1 MHKINIWVC
10 DPEAYSFRKKNV
22 GIFFVYLVIGSF
34 MRCLSTQLV
43 AAFSLCILSACSVF
57 GDVNVKVAPYQVIE
71 TDGAF
76 EMRHYERLVL
86 ASTDTTDGMDSVS
99 APFYKLFKYI
109 SGKNSKTQK
118 IAMTA
123 PVFMDQSGQTT
134 EAMSFV
140 LPEGFSL
147 ATAPPPSDPAVKLT
161 ELSDY
166 TVVAMSFS
174 GFLNQKSIS
183 THRNLLQ
190 NWIADRGL
198 KIIGKAKAAGYNPPF
213 TLPFLRRNEILIP
226 VKKT

>member
-10 DPEAYSFRKKNV
+10 DPEAYSFRKKNI

-57 GDVNVKVAPYQVIE
+57 GDVNVKVAPYEVIE

>member
-10 DPEAYSFRKKNV
+10 DPEAYSFRKKNID
-22 GIFFVYLVIGSF
+22 IFFVYLVIGSF

-57 GDVNVKVAPYQVIE
+57 GDVNVKVAPYEVIE

-134 EAMSFV
+134 EVMSFV

>member
-10 DPEAYSFRKKNV
+10 DPEAYSFRKKSID
-22 GIFFVYLVIGSF
+22 IFFVYLVIGSF

-57 GDVNVKVAPYQVIE
+57 GDVNVKVAPYEVIE

>member
-10 DPEAYSFRKKNV
+10 DPEAYSFRRKNID
-22 GIFFVYLVIGSF
+22 IFFVYLVIGSF

-57 GDVNVKVAPYQVIE
+57 GDVNVKVAPYEVIE

>member
-1 MHKINIWVC
+1 
-10 DPEAYSFRKKNV
+10 
-22 GIFFVYLVIGSF
+22 

-99 APFYKLFKYI
+99 APFYKLFKYF
-109 SGKNSKTQK
+109 SGKNGKTQK

-134 EAMSFV
+134 KAMSFV

-166 TVVAMSFS
+166 TVVAMSFT